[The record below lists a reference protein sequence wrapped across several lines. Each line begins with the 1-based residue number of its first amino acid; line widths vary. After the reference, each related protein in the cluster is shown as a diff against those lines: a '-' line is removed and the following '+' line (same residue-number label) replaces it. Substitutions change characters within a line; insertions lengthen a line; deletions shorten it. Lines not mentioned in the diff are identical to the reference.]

1 MATQGSFDG
10 HATYINHIF
19 GSRRLV
25 NVLDERRGKV
35 WTRYARVAQRYSCSS
50 MHIMS
55 VYGSAA
61 SAASDSTTWGML
73 SLAARSSPVGS
84 CCSRQDNIAC
94 HML

>member
-1 MATQGSFDG
+1 MATQDSFDG

-55 VYGSAA
+55 VCGSAA
-61 SAASDSTTWGML
+61 SAASDSTMWGML
-73 SLAARSSPVGS
+73 SLLTGCTVVASGILLLAAG
-84 CCSRQDNIAC
+84 
-94 HML
+94 